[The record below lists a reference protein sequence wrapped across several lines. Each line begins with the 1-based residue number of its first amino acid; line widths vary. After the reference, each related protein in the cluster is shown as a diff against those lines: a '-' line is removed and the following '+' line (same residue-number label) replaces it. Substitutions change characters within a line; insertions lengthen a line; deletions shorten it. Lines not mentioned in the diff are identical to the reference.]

1 MVLKLPGAQK
11 RMFWSFEKDIFQ
23 FFANFW
29 VAKVKPFFGKARQFC
44 KKFFD
49 KVYFVESYLEK
60 AFKSLFDHSKQPL
73 LEFLNI
79 SNVLNVSIWIFD
91 WS

>member
-1 MVLKLPGAQK
+1 M
-11 RMFWSFEKDIFQ
+11 
-23 FFANFW
+23 
-29 VAKVKPFFGKARQFC
+29 KPFFGKARQFC

-79 SNVLNVSIWIFD
+79 SNVLNVSI
-91 WS
+91 